1 MKYLILGVM
10 LLVIKP
16 CLADV
21 HSLHRHGVATQGVS
35 FPQSIDILMVD
46 DIIVHYYMTA
56 SKEFS
61 IPQWL
66 NHSEGVILWEEIR
79 MYSNHNRF
87 IMDTAIKLT
96 SKRFNHSYDH
106 FYQAHGRCEW
116 DTEEDTGMYV
126 SASMSHA
133 YDGKDFV
140 SFDVTSR
147 TWVAAVSEAVF
158 YQTKRQEN
166 IKDLDLLIYSY
177 NQGCIDWL
185 TKLLRFSK
193 EERKEKVPDVVLTE
207 KSFPGSSDKLVTCHV
222 TGFYPRAVQVEWL
235 NQDGHVSDGVSIGEV
250 LPNCDGTYQV
260 KQTLKVANGT
270 QWSQVYR
277 CQVIHSSVTGN
288 ITVVWDPKKSLF
300 LPMIVGITIGSI
312 AVTVLIVIVCFKRGK
327 CHQTPAVLCRRT
339 SNWNLPPQHSMEPCN
354 PPTSPLIEQQ

>member
-1 MKYLILGVM
+1 MPNFLLGMVL
-10 LLVIKP
+10 LLVNEQ

-21 HSLHRHGVATQGVS
+21 HSLHRRCVATQGTS
-35 FPQSIDILMVD
+35 FPQNIQFLMVD
-46 DIIVHYYMTA
+46 DIMVYYYMTA

-66 NHSEGVILWEEIR
+66 NHSEGVLLWEEIR
-79 MYSNHNRF
+79 RNLKYNRF

-96 SKRFNHSYDH
+96 SKRFNHSHDH

-116 DTEEDTGMYV
+116 DTEDKYV
-126 SASMSHA
+126 SASLGHA

-147 TWVAAVSEAVF
+147 TWVAAVPEAVF
-158 YQTKRQEN
+158 YKTKREEN
-166 IKDLDLLIYSY
+166 TEDLHRLIYSY
-177 NQGCIDWL
+177 KHGCIDWL
-185 TKLLRFSK
+185 EKLLHFSK
-193 EERKEKVPDVVLTE
+193 EERKEKVPDVVLIK

-235 NQDGHVSDGVSIGEV
+235 NQDGHLSDGVSRGEV

-260 KQTLKVANGT
+260 KQTLKVPGGT

-277 CQVIHSSVTGN
+277 CQVIHSSVIGN

-300 LPMIVGITIGSI
+300 LPVIVGSTIGSI
-312 AVTVLIVIVCFKRGK
+312 AVTVLFVIVCLKRGK
-327 CHQTPAVLCRRT
+327 CHQNPAELCWRT
-339 SNWNLPPQHSMEPCN
+339 
-354 PPTSPLIEQQ
+354 T